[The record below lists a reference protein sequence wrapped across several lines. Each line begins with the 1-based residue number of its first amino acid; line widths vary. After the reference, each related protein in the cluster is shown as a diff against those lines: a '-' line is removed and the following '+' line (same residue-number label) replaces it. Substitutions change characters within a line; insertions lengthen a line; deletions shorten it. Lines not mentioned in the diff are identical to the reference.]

1 VNVLEQ
7 NETRFS
13 TRGRAL
19 SIGAITL
26 PLFAIHFA
34 DPRIVSQWLP
44 FPTSCGAI
52 TGLPC
57 LFCGMT
63 RALHLLLRGDFAGAF
78 YFNWLA
84 FPFLAA
90 IIFLIVIF
98 GFEIAMRRELLNW
111 RALRPR
117 NTRQITICAL
127 GAIVLWSLHA
137 WFAVSQHKHELLNP
151 RGPLYHLFVR
161 N

>member
-1 VNVLEQ
+1 MNVLNQ

-13 TRGRAL
+13 TRGRAFV
-19 SIGAITL
+19 IGAITL
-26 PLFAIHFA
+26 SLFAIHFA

-44 FPTSCGAI
+44 FPRSCGAI

-63 RALHLLLRGDFAGAF
+63 RALHLLLGGDFAGAF

-90 IIFLIVIF
+90 LIFLIVIF
-98 GFEIAMRRELLNW
+98 SFEIAMRRELLNW
-111 RALRPR
+111 RALAPR
-117 NTRQITICAL
+117 DTRQLTICAL
-127 GAIVLWSLHA
+127 GAIVLWSLA
-137 WFAVSQHKHELLNP
+137 AYLAVSQHKKELLNP

-161 N
+161 S